1 MKPLF
6 PPALKKNGTIGIVS
20 PASPQRDMSRLDKGI
35 RYLEGLGYNVKLGK
49 YSTSRFGGYLAGTDE
64 ERLSDLHTMFS
75 DPQIDAIFCS
85 RGGYGS
91 ARLLA
96 GLNTTLIKRNPKILV
111 GFSDITSLQLALW
124 KKSGLVTFSG
134 AMPSVDMAD
143 TFDPASEEQFWRVLT
158 SRKPLGTLRQ
168 PWSMNVIQRGD
179 AEGRL
184 LGGNLSVVCSI
195 LGTQYM
201 PSLSGSILALEDVG
215 EESYRIDRLLTQLV
229 YATHRARPAG
239 VAYGFWSQGSRPRGS
254 TPHRDVTEIIAE
266 RTDIT
271 RGPILTELMYGHEP
285 TKLTLPFGVLT
296 RLSSRTKRMSLLESA
311 VQ

>member
-6 PPALKKNGTIGIVS
+6 PPALKKNGTIGIIS

-35 RYLEGLGYNVKLGK
+35 RYLEDLGYSVALGK
-49 YSTSRFGGYLAGTDE
+49 YSTSHFGGYLAGTDE
-64 ERLSDLHTMFS
+64 ERLSDLHAMFS
-75 DPQIDAIFCS
+75 DPKIDAIFCS

-96 GLNTTLIKRNPKILV
+96 ELDTALIKKNPKIFV

-124 KKSGLVTFSG
+124 KKCGLVTFSG

-143 TFDPASEEQFWRVLT
+143 TFDTASEEQFWRVLT
-158 SRKPLGTLRQ
+158 SRKPLGTLKQ
-168 PWSMNVIQRGD
+168 PWLMNTIQRGD

-184 LGGNLSVVCSI
+184 LGGNLSVVCSMF
-195 LGTQYM
+195 GTPYM
-201 PSLSGSILALEDVG
+201 PSLGGTILALEDVG
-215 EESYRIDRLLTQLV
+215 EESYRIDRMLTQLV
-229 YATHRARPAG
+229 YAAGTARPSG
-239 VAYGFWSQGSRPRGS
+239 VAYGFWSQNSRPRGS
-254 TPHRDVTEIIAE
+254 TAHRDVNEILAE
-266 RTDIT
+266 RTDIS
-271 RGPILTELMYGHEP
+271 RGPIMTDLMYGHES
-285 TKLTLPFGVLT
+285 TKFTLPFGVLT